1 MEKDT
6 FSCYKDLRN
15 RSGFSLWMLCECWM
29 CKQTRKYRDM
39 RNKKRMREE
48 EKHGDQ
54 IRDPVLLA
62 AAVISPKLIVLKT
75 WLTSSSRGIFLWES
89 SLQYYFSHLM
99 LLKDKQSTIGLWV
112 SFYIYYPANNIR
124 IPTHISCVWLLLFK
138 LLAEHATIHTH
149 GCMWK
154 ICYFLRMDGHHKNAI
169 YKLILKIQ

>member
-62 AAVISPKLIVLKT
+62 VISPKLIVLKT
-75 WLTSSSRGIFLWES
+75 WLTSSSRGVFFVRELPPILFFSLNVVERQAEYDRIMSIFLYIVYITLLTIFAFLHIFHVFDCFCLSFWLS
-89 SLQYYFSHLM
+89 MLQYIHGCLYV
-99 LLKDKQSTIGLWV
+99 KD
-112 SFYIYYPANNIR
+112 
-124 IPTHISCVWLLLFK
+124 LLF
-138 LLAEHATIHTH
+138 
-149 GCMWK
+149 
-154 ICYFLRMDGHHKNAI
+154 FKNGWTS
-169 YKLILKIQ
+169 